1 MTRMDSNH
9 WQIVERTLAGQ
20 RPVDEETFASLAIL
34 TERLQRVKRLG
45 KPFSNIGFSFHVD
58 QLKERKNAVTV
69 G

>member
-1 MTRMDSNH
+1 MDSNH

-20 RPVDEETFASLAIL
+20 RPVDEETFASLEIL
-34 TERLQRVKRLG
+34 TERLQRVKKLG
-45 KPFSNIGFSFHVD
+45 KPFTDIGFSFYVD